1 MNYLVYDIESTGL
14 DTQRSE
20 ILELCIIDYKSEE
33 ILLHEYV
40 YPDYES
46 INNSDIHGIDLEK
59 IKSNNGISQEELVN
73 KLLEI
78 FDNNKKYLMIA
89 HNNNGYDQLLLEY
102 SLKRKAKKIPINVYF
117 SDSLIMMRQIY
128 PNGGCYKLGSIYR
141 AFFENSDNI
150 NFHCGIDDT
159 KALLK
164 ILKRVDNKQNK
175 KFHSIL
181 DKLKRPAFQ
190 NNDIKKL
197 SYKILYGLEYTDHK
211 VIKTVYDLHDVY
223 LIMEKRHTIS
233 LIREDFK
240 IYSKYKINKIIE
252 QLSLINE

>member
-159 KALLK
+159 K
-164 ILKRVDNKQNK
+164 
-175 KFHSIL
+175 
-181 DKLKRPAFQ
+181 RPAFQ